1 MKIQKTS
8 PPAAFQPVVLTIT
21 IETQEE
27 FNAIANLSSGYYSV
41 PRALVASDEILE
53 ENQEFLEDFLK
64 SINSAL

>member
-1 MKIQKTS
+1 MKIQKTTQ
-8 PPAAFQPVVLTIT
+8 PAAFQPIVLTIT
-21 IETQEE
+21 IETEKE
-27 FNAIANLSSGYYSV
+27 FDALVNLSSGYYSV